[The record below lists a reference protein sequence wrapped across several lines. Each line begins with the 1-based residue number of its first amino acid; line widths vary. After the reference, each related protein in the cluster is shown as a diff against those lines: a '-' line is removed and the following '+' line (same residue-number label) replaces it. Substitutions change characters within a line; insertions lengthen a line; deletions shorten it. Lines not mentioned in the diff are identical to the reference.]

1 MSTKKLQL
9 LENIFPDNPQTGQ
22 VLSIDENGNK
32 VWSSIDEK
40 YVTETELLEKG
51 YLTSYTET
59 DPTVPDWAKAATK
72 PTYTAAEVG
81 ALPADTV
88 IPVVPDSLKNPYA
101 ITFTGGATGSY
112 DGSSEL
118 SIAIPEAKTYKAGT
132 GISIS
137 DDGTISVTV
146 AKIYSGT
153 TTPDN
158 SIGANGDIYLQT
170 EG

>member
-51 YLTSYTET
+51 YLTSYIET
-59 DPTVPDWAKAATK
+59 DPTVPDWAKSATK

-81 ALPADTV
+81 ALPSDTV
-88 IPVVPDSLKNPYA
+88 IP
-101 ITFTGGATGSY
+101 
-112 DGSSEL
+112 
-118 SIAIPEAKTYKAGT
+118 TYKAGT
-132 GISIS
+132 GISIA

-158 SIGANGDIYLQT
+158 LTGENGDIYLQT